1 MTNHLKVYLNFF
13 GLSYEEFIPCLLC
26 GKKASE
32 IHHIIP
38 RSQTFGSDRDN
49 IENLA
54 ALCNDCHYMIHNIR
68 SPKEYKEELLKKQ
81 IELINK
87 TKNNPQ

>member
-26 GKKASE
+26 NKKACE

-38 RSQTFGSDRDN
+38 RSHVFKGDRDD
-49 IENLA
+49 IKNLA
-54 ALCNDCHYMIHNIR
+54 ALCHECHFMIHNIK
-68 SPKEYKEELLKKQ
+68 SPREFKDILLEKQKK
-81 IELINK
+81 LIDSHK
-87 TKNNPQ
+87 V